1 MPKPISNI
9 ETIGQ
14 REDRQVKEV
23 VDNIVQKIDL
33 SDLKKGV
40 DSLEMRL
47 WYPDH
52 DMVENILTIRFV
64 DTLLIA
70 TKTNI
75 WQTYPDHPFKKKD
88 TTNYLLNV
96 IIDSIKSTNINMR
109 LLKSE
114 LIDSL
119 INTYILSFPQEEDF
133 DSSSHTLTSE
143 YRLIFEIA
151 KKNKY
156 QFFIYGCSAR
166 TGADKEAYNKIRSFL
181 YFLKRNVDKD
191 IHTCD

>member
-1 MPKPISNI
+1 MRPLIFILFFINLACSCDNRRHMPKPISNI

-75 WQTYPDHPFKKKD
+75 WQTLHLALFEYAK
-88 TTNYLLNV
+88 
-96 IIDSIKSTNINMR
+96 IK
-109 LLKSE
+109 LV
-114 LIDSL
+114 
-119 INTYILSFPQEEDF
+119 
-133 DSSSHTLTSE
+133 
-143 YRLIFEIA
+143 LIFLNNYWRILQA
-151 KKNKY
+151 H
-156 QFFIYGCSAR
+156 R
-166 TGADKEAYNKIRSFL
+166 TI
-181 YFLKRNVDKD
+181 
-191 IHTCD
+191 T